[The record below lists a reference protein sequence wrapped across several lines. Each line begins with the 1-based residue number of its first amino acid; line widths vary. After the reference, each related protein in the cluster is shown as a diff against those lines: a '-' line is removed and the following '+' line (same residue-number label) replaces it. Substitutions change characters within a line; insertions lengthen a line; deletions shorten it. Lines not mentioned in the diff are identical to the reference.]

1 MTVKEKVLREKE
13 NTDKILLYTDG
24 GKFTRAYERSAFA
37 FSKKVHQFEVLSARN
52 KELNEVIVY
61 IGFPTE
67 TLSSRVKN
75 YTTEVISDK
84 ESMFSVELEKPIDLD
99 KFENRKI
106 QMIEESEKR
115 KKQKTEEAAP
125 KKDEKERNKTKE
137 GKKDAADTTQRVPE
151 AVAPAASEEVIQEI
165 LSVNLLKFSPIE
177 ALVFLGDIQAKLRK
191 GTVSTDTAQENK
203 REKLPFE
210 ES

>member
-37 FSKKVHQFEVLSARN
+37 FSKKVHQFEVLSALN

-99 KFENRKI
+99 KFENWKI

-125 KKDEKERNKTKE
+125 KKDEKERNK
-137 GKKDAADTTQRVPE
+137 
-151 AVAPAASEEVIQEI
+151 
-165 LSVNLLKFSPIE
+165 
-177 ALVFLGDIQAKLRK
+177 
-191 GTVSTDTAQENK
+191 
-203 REKLPFE
+203 
-210 ES
+210 

>member
-37 FSKKVHQFEVLSARN
+37 FSKKVHQFEVLSALN

-99 KFENRKI
+99 KFENWKI

>member
-1 MTVKEKVLREKE
+1 MTVKEKVERERD

-37 FSKKVHQFEVLSARN
+37 FTKKVHKFEVLSALN
-52 KELNEVIVY
+52 KELNEVVVY

-67 TLSSRVKN
+67 TLGSRVKN
-75 YTTEVISDK
+75 YTTEVISGK
-84 ESMFSVELEKPIDLD
+84 ESMFTVELDEPIDLQE
-99 KFENRKI
+99 FENWKI

-115 KKQKTEEAAP
+115 KKLKAEEAAK
-125 KKDEKERNKTKE
+125 KKDEKERNKTKD
-137 GKKDAADTTQRVPE
+137 GKDAAADTTQRVPE
-151 AVAPAASEEVIQEI
+151 AVTPATSGEVIQEI
-165 LSVNLLKFSPIE
+165 LSVNLLKFSPID
-177 ALVFLGDIQAKLRK
+177 ALVFLGDIQAKLRN
-191 GTVSTDTAQENK
+191 GLPDNAQETK

>member
-1 MTVKEKVLREKE
+1 M
-13 NTDKILLYTDG
+13 
-24 GKFTRAYERSAFA
+24 
-37 FSKKVHQFEVLSARN
+37 
-52 KELNEVIVY
+52 
-61 IGFPTE
+61 
-67 TLSSRVKN
+67 
-75 YTTEVISDK
+75 
-84 ESMFSVELEKPIDLD
+84 
-99 KFENRKI
+99 
-106 QMIEESEKR
+106 KR
-115 KKQKTEEAAP
+115 KEI
-125 KKDEKERNKTKE
+125 NKTKE